1 MSNAIAWSIEHSN
14 LTRIIFEIQQEV
26 PFIGKD
32 STNPHFK
39 SKYAS
44 LEDIWSTLRPVF
56 LKHGIMVSQVPGCI
70 KDGAIEVVTQ
80 IIHVAS
86 GEFLLSCGYMPMG
99 KEGPQAAGSAITY
112 ARRYFLCPLLGI
124 VAGEDDDAEQ
134 AEGRPA
140 LTQAQLEG
148 LRKRKDAVMKN
159 ILASAG
165 ENPITWMEK
174 VLQRKLDDKMT
185 LRDASEIVL
194 LENAIGFLI
203 QSQGA
208 VNAAT
213 LGKR

>member
-56 LKHGIMVSQVPGCI
+56 LKHGILVSQVPGAI

-86 GEFLLSCGYMPMG
+86 GEFLLSCGYMPLG

-112 ARRYFLCPLLGI
+112 ARRYFLCPMLGI
-124 VAGEDDDAEQ
+124 VAGEDDDAET
-134 AEGRPA
+134 AEGRSA
-140 LTQAQLEG
+140 VELAK
-148 LRKRKDAVMKN
+148 LRKRKEMVLSRIRTAELGDSMPLWV
-159 ILASAG
+159 S
-165 ENPITWMEK
+165 K
-174 VLQRKLDDKMT
+174 VLKRAVDDKIT
-185 LRDASEIVL
+185 LNSEAEITM
-194 LENAIGFLI
+194 LEIAINEVSI
-203 QSQGA
+203 
-208 VNAAT
+208 
-213 LGKR
+213 GKKA

>member
-1 MSNAIAWSIEHSN
+1 MSNAVVWSGEHST
-14 LTRIIFEIQQEV
+14 LLRIIFEIQQEV

-56 LKHGIMVSQVPGCI
+56 LKHGILVSQVPGCI
-70 KDGAIEVVTQ
+70 KEGSIEVVTQ

-86 GEFLLSCGYMPMG
+86 GEFLLSCGYMPLG

-134 AEGRPA
+134 AEGRTIAPY
-140 LTQAQLEG
+140 QACRPEE
-148 LRKRKDAVMKN
+148 A
-159 ILASAG
+159 
-165 ENPITWMEK
+165 
-174 VLQRKLDDKMT
+174 
-185 LRDASEIVL
+185 
-194 LENAIGFLI
+194 
-203 QSQGA
+203 
-208 VNAAT
+208 
-213 LGKR
+213 

>member
-56 LKHGIMVSQVPGCI
+56 LKHGILVSQVPGAI

-86 GEFLLSCGYMPMG
+86 GEFLLSCGYMPLG

-112 ARRYFLCPLLGI
+112 ARRYFLCPMLGI
-124 VAGEDDDAEQ
+124 VAGEDDDAET
-134 AEGRPA
+134 AEGRSA
-140 LTQAQLEG
+140 VELAK
-148 LRKRKDAVMKN
+148 LRKRKEMVLSRIRTAELGDSMPLWV
-159 ILASAG
+159 S
-165 ENPITWMEK
+165 K
-174 VLQRKLDDKMT
+174 VLKRAVDDKIT
-185 LRDASEIVL
+185 LNSEAEITM
-194 LENAIGFLI
+194 LEVAINEV
-203 QSQGA
+203 S
-208 VNAAT
+208 
-213 LGKR
+213 LGKKA

>member
-56 LKHGIMVSQVPGCI
+56 LKHGILVSQVPGAI

-86 GEFLLSCGYMPMG
+86 GEFLLSCGYMPLG

-112 ARRYFLCPLLGI
+112 ARRYFLCPMLGI
-124 VAGEDDDAEQ
+124 VAGEDDDAET
-134 AEGRPA
+134 AEGRSA
-140 LTQAQLEG
+140 VELAK
-148 LRKRKDAVMKN
+148 LRKRKEMVLSRIRTAELGDSMLFWV
-159 ILASAG
+159 S
-165 ENPITWMEK
+165 K
-174 VLQRKLDDKMT
+174 VLKRTVDDKIT
-185 LRDASEIVL
+185 LNNEAEITM
-194 LENAIGFLI
+194 LEVAINEVFI
-203 QSQGA
+203 
-208 VNAAT
+208 
-213 LGKR
+213 GKKA

>member
-56 LKHGIMVSQVPGCI
+56 LKHGILVSQVPGAI

-86 GEFLLSCGYMPMG
+86 GEFLLSCGYMPLG

-112 ARRYFLCPLLGI
+112 ARRYFLCPMLGI
-124 VAGEDDDAEQ
+124 VAGEDDDAET
-134 AEGRPA
+134 AEGRSA
-140 LTQAQLEG
+140 VELAK
-148 LRKRKDAVMKN
+148 LRKRKEMVLSRIRAAELGDSMPLWV
-159 ILASAG
+159 S
-165 ENPITWMEK
+165 K
-174 VLQRKLDDKMT
+174 VLKRAVDDKIT
-185 LRDASEIVL
+185 LNSEAEITM
-194 LENAIGFLI
+194 LEIAINEVSI
-203 QSQGA
+203 
-208 VNAAT
+208 
-213 LGKR
+213 GKKA

>member
-1 MSNAIAWSIEHSN
+1 MSNAIAWSIEHGN

-56 LKHGIMVSQVPGCI
+56 LKHGILVSQVPGCI

-86 GEFLLSCGYMPMG
+86 GEFLLSCGYMPLG

-112 ARRYFLCPLLGI
+112 ARRYFLCPMLGI
-124 VAGEDDDAEQ
+124 VAGEDDDAET
-134 AEGRPA
+134 AEGRSA
-140 LTQAQLEG
+140 VELAK
-148 LRKRKDAVMKN
+148 LRKRKEMVLSRIRTAELGDSMP
-159 ILASAG
+159 LWAS
-165 ENPITWMEK
+165 K
-174 VLQRKLDDKMT
+174 VLKRAVDDKIT
-185 LRDASEIVL
+185 LNSEAEITM
-194 LENAIGFLI
+194 LEIAINEETTRKK
-203 QSQGA
+203 A
-208 VNAAT
+208 
-213 LGKR
+213 